1 MESNTSQGKSSSD
14 LGEKRTSSVAGHR
27 PGPDGDR
34 RSRTVGGKTDVEW
47 WLLAAEQ
54 GEPEAMEALGD
65 YAERHD
71 EPIGGLSAEQWF
83 TRAYEQGSATA
94 ATKLGR
100 LSAKADRGQADEL
113 LTHRSWTA
121 TDFARDMFVHYPVL
135 DTIRSGVLWGP
146 LHESMTTLANLRI
159 SGPAV
164 DLFPPNVPALPEFA
178 FARDLI
184 PPSVSIWT
192 SAVRRCSYYDEGRD
206 LLDYV
211 LPARTVE
218 DSNDLDNPAP
228 RTGPMKATRI
238 FSVAVDDRGDEST
251 AGGTNTGDV
260 RGDTD
265 LLDSMIEEARR
276 HLAQLEALRRHR
288 DDPGHGEAAA
298 KTPETVTLESPAGN
312 FDYTLPFSTDESYG
326 SAELSAILSP
336 TDRPHRSLV
345 KARRESNELLG
356 VMVGNQYRFPKFQID
371 APRKQIKP
379 VAAYAN
385 KLLESSLDP
394 WGALSWWYEQ
404 NNDFG
409 DRSPVDL
416 LNSEG
421 LDVNEVSRS
430 LGDDRRGMD

>member
-1 MESNTSQGKSSSD
+1 MESNTSQGKSPSD

-27 PGPDGDR
+27 PGPDGVR

-65 YAERHD
+65 YAERHA
-71 EPIGGLSAEQWF
+71 EPIEGLSAAEWF
-83 TRAYEQGSATA
+83 TRAYERGSATA

-100 LSAKADRGQADEL
+100 LSAKADRGQVDEL
-113 LTHRSWTA
+113 LTHRLWTA
-121 TDFARDMFVHYPVL
+121 TDFASDVFAHRAML
-135 DTIRSGVLWGP
+135 DTIGSGVQWGF
-146 LHESMTTLANLRI
+146 LRESMTTLLKLRI
-159 SGPAV
+159 SGPPV
-164 DLFPPNVPALPEFA
+164 DLSAPSVPALPDFTLA
-178 FARDLI
+178 CDLSL
-184 PPSVSIWT
+184 PSVSMWT
-192 SAVRRCSYYDEGRD
+192 SAMRRCSYYDGGRD
-206 LLDYV
+206 LQDYV
-211 LPARTVE
+211 LPARTAE
-218 DSNDLDNPAP
+218 DSNDLNHPAP
-228 RTGPMKATRI
+228 HTGAMEPLRF
-238 FSVAVDDRGDEST
+238 FSVAAGGRGDEST
-251 AGGTNTGDV
+251 VDGANTGEA
-260 RGDTD
+260 RGGTD

-276 HLAQLEALRRHR
+276 HLAQLEALRGRR
-288 DDPGHGEAAA
+288 DDLGPGEAAA
-298 KTPETVTLESPAGN
+298 KTPETVTLESPAGT

>member
-1 MESNTSQGKSSSD
+1 
-14 LGEKRTSSVAGHR
+14 
-27 PGPDGDR
+27 
-34 RSRTVGGKTDVEW
+34 
-47 WLLAAEQ
+47 
-54 GEPEAMEALGD
+54 MEALGE

-83 TRAYEQGSATA
+83 TRAYERGSATA

-100 LSAKADRGQADEL
+100 LSAKADRGQVHEL
-113 LTHRSWTA
+113 LTHRLWTA
-121 TDFARDMFVHYPVL
+121 TDFASDVFTHRAQL
-135 DTIRSGVLWGP
+135 DTIGSGVPWGF
-146 LHESMTTLANLRI
+146 LRESMTTLANLRI

-164 DLFPPNVPALPEFA
+164 DLSAPSVPALPDFTLA
-178 FARDLI
+178 CDLSL
-184 PPSVSIWT
+184 PSVSIWT
-192 SAVRRCSYYDEGRD
+192 SAMRMCSYYDGGRD
-206 LLDYV
+206 PQDHV

-218 DSNDLDNPAP
+218 DLSDLDNPAP
-228 RTGPMKATRI
+228 RAGPMKATRI

-251 AGGTNTGDV
+251 AGGANAGDV

-276 HLAQLEALRRHR
+276 HLAQLEALRSHR
-288 DDPGHGEAAA
+288 DDPGPSEAAA
-298 KTPETVTLESPAGN
+298 KTPETVTLESPAGT